1 MSEDQENPEAAE
13 SPENDDENTEVGA
26 QSPEKDDENPETID
40 EIDESLK
47 KLLEKLGDTFDD
59 TGACHPFLLTDYPIR
74 PETVDKVFD
83 ELQEIPDTCLK
94 EGRLVVVVDSGG
106 GDIDAAYNLAM
117 LFRSYG
123 HEQLTFVVPRWAKS
137 AATLLVC
144 GGDSVMMT
152 PVAELGPLDPQITQI
167 SPLEQRVEK
176 FSPLHIE
183 STLEMIRNEF
193 QQGNTELATG
203 LLQRLQFPITLG
215 SFKKSLDICKQ
226 YATKL
231 LASRMLKEK
240 GKLAEE
246 IANKLVEDYA
256 DHGFCI
262 NIDEAKSLGLVACS
276 PSPQQQRQIWKIHK
290 LVRRKS
296 ELQEKQK
303 ESEMRERLKGLPPGL
318 QTGSLSDK

>member
-1 MSEDQENPEAAE
+1 MSEKQENEDAVAE
-13 SPENDDENTEVGA
+13 
-26 QSPEKDDENPETID
+26 SPEKDDENPESIA
-40 EIDESLK
+40 EIDELLT
-47 KLLEKLGDTFDD
+47 KLLGKLGSTFED
-59 TGACHPFLLTDYPIR
+59 TGTCHPFLLTDDPIR
-74 PETVDKVFD
+74 PGTVDKVFD
-83 ELQEIPDTCLK
+83 KLQEIPDNCLE

-123 HEQLTFVVPRWAKS
+123 SKRLTFVVPRWAKS

-231 LASRMLKEK
+231 MASRMLKDQE
-240 GKLAEE
+240 KLAEE

-262 NIDEAKSLGLVACS
+262 NIDEAKNLGLKACL
-276 PSPQQQRQIWKIHK
+276 PSPQQLVPIWRIHK
-290 LVRRKS
+290 LVRRKA
-296 ELQEKQK
+296 ELMEEQK
-303 ESEMRERLKGLPPGL
+303 EREMKERLKELPPSL
-318 QTGSLSDK
+318 QTGPPAET